1 MPFLE
6 VSIYSHLST
15 LQHITLCNSKM
26 AEQTDSGTR
35 EEIKCGRPSVE
46 VDILEIDNLITMGYS
61 KTKIAHIMGI
71 SRRTLSTKISKQPDI
86 LSYGILNSP
95 GFG

>member
-1 MPFLE
+1 M
-6 VSIYSHLST
+6 
-15 LQHITLCNSKM
+15 
-26 AEQTDSGTR
+26 
-35 EEIKCGRPSVE
+35 E
-46 VDILEIDNLITMGYS
+46 VDILEIDDLITMGFS

-71 SRRTLSTKISKQPDI
+71 SRRTLYNKISKQPDI